1 MEVGL
6 HRVKVKAWDN
16 TITTFPQQSFLNI
29 LLRIGEECKKVV
41 DEELKEEL
49 FYLFLQLNLL
59 MNFLKELSHLVLL
72 KDYLKNKNIELKKL
86 MHL

>member
-16 TITTFPQQSFLNI
+16 TITTFPTAKFLEYTFKN
-29 LLRIGEECKKVV
+29 GEECKKVV

-59 MNFLKELSHLVLL
+59 MKILKELSHLVLL
-72 KDYLKNKNIELKKL
+72 KDYLKNKI
-86 MHL
+86 